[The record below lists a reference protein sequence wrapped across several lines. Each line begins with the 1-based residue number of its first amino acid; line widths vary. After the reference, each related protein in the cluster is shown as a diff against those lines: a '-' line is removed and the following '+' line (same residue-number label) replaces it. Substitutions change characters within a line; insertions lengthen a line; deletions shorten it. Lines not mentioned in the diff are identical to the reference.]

1 MAAERA
7 CATQTNTSFRTK
19 DPTAIF
25 WTKTAEGKPMTEIG
39 SYWARVEVWLEG
51 KYAFTVSVPLTPSSG
66 WEEDLRGMKGARE

>member
-1 MAAERA
+1 
-7 CATQTNTSFRTK
+7 
-19 DPTAIF
+19 
-25 WTKTAEGKPMTEIG
+25 MTEIG